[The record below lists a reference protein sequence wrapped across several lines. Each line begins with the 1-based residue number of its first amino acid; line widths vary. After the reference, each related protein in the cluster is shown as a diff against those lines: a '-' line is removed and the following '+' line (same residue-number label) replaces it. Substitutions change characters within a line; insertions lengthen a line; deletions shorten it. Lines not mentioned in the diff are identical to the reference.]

1 MGRRR
6 QIALS
11 IAVLG
16 IVALLAGIFLSSEM
30 GGEWRVADDGILEYS
45 RPSPEY
51 RAISSEVEG
60 DSNLSEVSFSSRGAE
75 VAGLLRMPE
84 AQQSGGV
91 PGVVLLP
98 GATITKE
105 REQGVAKLLSGLG
118 YASMALDQRNL
129 GGIDVQGDLEMFLD
143 GQEPTEYK
151 MVHDALAAAEVLRMQ
166 PGIDPDRIVYLGESN
181 GGRFAIIAS
190 ALDKRSRGVIAIST
204 CGYDVEREEIDL
216 LRMNGP
222 DTVRFLRSIDP
233 DTYLDRIPPRRFV
246 MIHSLNDTVIPLD
259 SARRTYEKALEP
271 KEMHIVECA
280 IHGRCGE
287 MDPYIEEELA
297 RMV

>member
-30 GGEWRVADDGILEYS
+30 VGEWRVADDGILEYS

>member
-118 YASMALDQRNL
+118 YASMALDQRIL
-129 GGIDVQGDLEMFLD
+129 GGIE
-143 GQEPTEYK
+143 
-151 MVHDALAAAEVLRMQ
+151 
-166 PGIDPDRIVYLGESN
+166 I
-181 GGRFAIIAS
+181 GRAH
-190 ALDKRSRGVIAIST
+190 V
-204 CGYDVEREEIDL
+204 
-216 LRMNGP
+216 
-222 DTVRFLRSIDP
+222 
-233 DTYLDRIPPRRFV
+233 
-246 MIHSLNDTVIPLD
+246 
-259 SARRTYEKALEP
+259 
-271 KEMHIVECA
+271 
-280 IHGRCGE
+280 
-287 MDPYIEEELA
+287 
-297 RMV
+297 